1 MTLHFY
7 FLIFL
12 WCLKKVSSFW
22 DTQSVKIKHSH
33 HFCPYSGLGQR
44 GLRLRLCWLPSYA
57 IPVLNNFQIHNN
69 NIDIPRT
76 TNKQYYKIILIEK
89 FLPIKTD
96 IFRELLPNNTDFF
109 QENCTTQYFFL
120 VQMWSYS
127 ISLLTGISANS
138 NFRTMFYFKKLKY
151 TVDIY

>member
-57 IPVLNNFQIHNN
+57 IPVLNNFRIHNN

-76 TNKQYYKIILIEK
+76 TNNQYYKIILIGK
-89 FLPIKTD
+89 FLPIET
-96 IFRELLPNNTDFF
+96 LTDFF
-109 QENCTTQYFFL
+109 LENRTTQYFFL
-120 VQMWSYS
+120 AQMWSYS